1 MLQLH
6 FIAVADW
13 WTAAQTTDKH
23 LYPLPGCKKTTKQQ
37 NIMGLSQCLLSN
49 LQTSCK
55 WRAAWELTEC
65 LTVVT
70 CLRVW
75 SSASEANFKQ
85 SGSDA
90 QALLHGEAAL
100 LYSVHWRNFSLE
112 GNLDV
117 LLECSHLL
125 KWPARWCCLISSI
138 KGRRA
143 AQNHETHSRM
153 CLWWENVCELGV
165 TAVSRC
171 YDGRN

>member
-70 CLRVW
+70 CLCIRSKLQAVW
-75 SSASEANFKQ
+75 FWCTAFITWRGCAPLFSTPVQLFSWRKPWCSAGMLPPIEVTCTMMLPDIFVQGKKSCTK
-85 SGSDA
+85 S
-90 QALLHGEAAL
+90 
-100 LYSVHWRNFSLE
+100 W
-112 GNLDV
+112 DV
-117 LLECSHLL
+117 L
-125 KWPARWCCLISSI
+125 
-138 KGRRA
+138 
-143 AQNHETHSRM
+143 QNVLRM
-153 CLWWENVCELGV
+153 GKCLWVN
-165 TAVSRC
+165 S
-171 YDGRN
+171 YSS